1 MISPILFPTGDSMQ
15 GDFASAEIDEANF
28 RVPDIRELVED
39 QRRFIRA
46 KVYAI
51 EYSKDTRP
59 DL

>member
-1 MISPILFPTGDSMQ
+1 MQ